1 MKRALISVSDKSGIV
16 EFAKKLKEL
25 GWELLSTGGT
35 FKLLNES
42 GVDVKEVSEITEF
55 PEILDGRVKTLHP
68 NVHGGILYRRD
79 LEEDVKTI
87 EKHGIGSIDMVV
99 VNLYPFKEAYQNSSL
114 TMEEKIEQIDIGGP
128 SMVRAAAKNFKYVNI
143 VVNSED
149 YERVL
154 EELEGNGETSFETR
168 MYLAKRAF
176 AHTARYDSMIS
187 TYFNEITED
196 EFPESLIVAYEKES
210 ELRYGENPHQR
221 AASYIEYMGEDKGL
235 KAIKVHQG
243 KELSYNN
250 IGDFN
255 EAVGMIKDFDEPT
268 VIAIKHGN
276 PCGISS
282 DENVNIAYN
291 KAHDADPQSIFG
303 GILISN
309 REVDGNLAKDMN
321 ETFLEIVIAPSFT
334 EDALEEF
341 KNKKNLRVIGY
352 SGINSSENKSEKTK
366 EQKDRSA
373 ESKEKML
380 KYVEGGLLIQDV
392 DSKLF
397 GDELKFATKEKP
409 TEKELEDLEFAWKA
423 VKNVKSNAIVLA
435 KDKTTIAIG
444 PGQVSRVWALEN
456 AVKQAKE
463 MYGENLDG
471 VVLASDGFFPFS
483 DCVEYANANG
493 IKAVIQPGGSKNDS
507 DSVEVADKYGM
518 KMVLTGI
525 RHFKH

>member
-1 MKRALISVSDKSGIV
+1 MKRALLSVSDKRGIV
-16 EFAKKLKEL
+16 EFATELKNL
-25 GWELLSTGGT
+25 GWEILSTGGT
-35 FKLLNES
+35 FKLLAENGLE
-42 GVDVKEVSEITEF
+42 VKEVSEITEF

-99 VNLYPFKEAYQNSSL
+99 VNLYPFKEAYEDDSL
-114 TMEEKIEQIDIGGP
+114 SMEEKIEQIDIGGP

-149 YERVL
+149 YEKVL
-154 EELEGNGETSFETR
+154 EELKSDGKTSFETR

-187 TYFNEITED
+187 AYFNEITGD
-196 EFPESLIVAYEKES
+196 EFPDSLILAYEKES
-210 ELRYGENPHQR
+210 ELRYGENPHQK
-221 AASYIEYMGEDKGL
+221 AASYTEYMGVEKGL

-250 IGDFN
+250 IGDFG

-282 DENVNIAYN
+282 DKDVNIAYN

-303 GILISN
+303 GILIAN
-309 REVDGNLAKDMN
+309 REINGELAKDMN
-321 ETFLEIVIAPSFT
+321 KTFLEIVIAPSFT
-334 EDALEEF
+334 ETALEEF
-341 KNKKNLRVIGY
+341 NNKKNLRVIEY
-352 SGINSSENKSEKTK
+352 SGFNLGSISS
-366 EQKDRSA
+366 
-373 ESKEKML
+373 EKML
-380 KYVEGGLLIQDV
+380 KFVEGGLLVQDT

-397 GDELKFATKEKP
+397 GDELNYATKEKP
-409 TEKELEDLEFAWKA
+409 SEKELEDLEFAWKA

-463 MYGENLDG
+463 MYGEDLDG

-507 DSVEVADKYGM
+507 DSIDVADKYGM